1 MFYNYV
7 DKQEDYQKMI
17 DQLLETKSELG
28 RYPLKLKHQDGTMI
42 SVEVDSITSYL
53 GDGQLLHT
61 TLFFFEPPCI
71 TPSPSKLGYFSMSHL
86 SLEIP
91 FPPPPPCS
99 PIDQSEIELS
109 LPLNI
114 RLDHS
119 DSADSETKRRK
130 STPRV
135 KVPSIESQFL
145 AQMSHDIRTPVS
157 GIIGMTSLLQMTSL
171 TSEQKDFVDTI
182 ESSSSL
188 LLALLNDILDLSK
201 IEAGKVE
208 LECIPFSLPKVN
220 DQLLLSLI
228 SLLV

>member
-1 MFYNYV
+1 
-7 DKQEDYQKMI
+7 MI
-17 DQLLETKSELG
+17 DQLLGTKLELV
-28 RYPLKLKHQDGTMI
+28 RYPLKMKRLDGTSI
-42 SVEVDSITSYL
+42 SVEVDSVTSYL
-53 GDGQLLHT
+53 GDGQFLHT
-61 TLFFFEPPCI
+61 TLFFFEPPCP
-71 TPSPSKLGYFSMSHL
+71 TPSPSKISSFSLSHL

-99 PIDQSEIELS
+99 PIEKFDIDLS
-109 LPLNI
+109 PPGEI

-119 DSADSETKRRK
+119 DSGGSESKQRR

-171 TSEQKDFVDTI
+171 TAEQKEFVDTI

-208 LECIPFSLPKVN
+208 LECIPFSLPKV
-220 DQLLLSLI
+220 DHFLQF
-228 SLLV
+228 